1 MMGIFNVFVESIPD
15 FKAYLTHNMFETKVT
30 PTVDKKDKEIIKLDL
45 LVAELFFPQRDK
57 SKEIHD

>member
-1 MMGIFNVFVESIPD
+1 
-15 FKAYLTHNMFETKVT
+15 MFETKVT

-45 LVAELFFPQRDK
+45 LVAELFFLQRDK